1 MKRLLLLFTWL
12 FCGITL
18 GVNAQ
23 NLLRGKVLDSDGQ
36 TPLIGAVIG
45 IEGELDSHAIT
56 NENGEFSLKV
66 ARVPVKL
73 KANYI
78 GYTPTTVTIK
88 EFRKE
93 LTIVLHE
100 NATQLNEVVVTALG
114 ISRAKKSLGYS
125 AQEVSN
131 ESLTQ
136 AKESNIVNSL
146 EGKIAGVRI
155 TNSQGDMGS
164 SRIIIRGETSI
175 AGENQPLFI
184 IDGIAIDNSQLNAG
198 GNSRDFKN
206 AIADLN
212 PEDIESMNILKGPNA
227 AALYGSRAAHGV
239 VVIKTKSGKGKKGLG
254 IDVHSST
261 QFATILELP
270 KYQNVFGQ
278 GADGQFSYVDG
289 KGGGVNDGVDESWG
303 PRLDGRLI
311 PQFDSP
317 VVNGVRQ
324 ATPWIA
330 HPNNVRDFF
339 ELGYTLNNG
348 ISITNSD
355 DKFDFRLGYN
365 NEKQNSIVPGSES
378 RKNNITFNA
387 NYKVTSRLS
396 VGATANYIDTYA
408 PSLPGGPF
416 GQRAAGVMLQFI
428 WFGRQVDMNS
438 LKQDYTRNW
447 NNSYY
452 SNPYW
457 RAYYNTT
464 SQQRN
469 RIIGDVHFSYELLKE
484 LTFSFRSGTD
494 YYNDRRK
501 YKIKYGTNGTPYGS
515 YAEDAYTLNEN
526 NTEYLLHYNKNLNDD
541 FSLDAL
547 VGYNIRNK
555 SLENNYQ
562 KAPRLAVADLYTL
575 ANSRDALTSSNTLS
589 RLRNYGLYASAQ
601 LGYKNFAYLNLT
613 GRNDWSS
620 TLPTGKNSYFYPS
633 ANLSLLV
640 TEWLPTLKSSTLSY
654 LKLRGGWSQVGNDAD
669 PYQLYSTY
677 TSESA
682 FNGNPQLTSSQSG
695 KNSNLKP
702 EITSSTEL
710 GFEAGLFNNRLHLDF
725 AYYNTVSKN
734 QILNLETT
742 AASGYTSQLLN
753 AGKITNKGVEIQL
766 GATPIKKKD
775 FSWDTNINYASNR
788 NKVVKLDDAGR
799 IKSYTIYSSTVQ
811 VLASVGQAYGTLF
824 GTAFLR
830 DDAGNIIVDAKGLPK
845 ADPTQRALG
854 KFTPDWTGG
863 INNTLNY
870 KNVSLSFLIDASFGG
885 SIYSGTNMWGQ
896 YSGVLASTL
905 PGRGAEFG
913 GLSYYYPGNDNSKN
927 AIAGK
932 VGPSGEAVSDN
943 GIIFKGVTANG
954 TANNQVISA
963 DQYYKSFYSIN
974 EAYVYSS
981 EFVKLREL
989 SLTYRLPKGFAS
1001 KIKLVDASVSL
1012 VGRNLWTIHKKVP
1025 NIDPEASFGTGNGQ
1039 GVESLSLPT
1048 VRTFGINISAK
1059 F

>member
-1 MKRLLLLFTWL
+1 MKRLLLLFAWL

-36 TPLIGAVIG
+36 TPLIGVVVG
-45 IEGELDSHAIT
+45 IEEESGSHAVT

-66 ARVPVKL
+66 AKVPVKL

-78 GYTPTTVTIK
+78 GYSPTTVTIK
-88 EFRKE
+88 ELRKD

-278 GADGQFSYVDG
+278 GADGQFSFVDG

-324 ATPWIA
+324 ATPWVA

-416 GQRAAGVMLQFI
+416 GQRAAGVMLQFT

-438 LKQDYTRNW
+438 LKQDYSRNW

-601 LGYKNFAYLNLT
+601 LGYKNFAYLNVT

-620 TLPTGKNSYFYPS
+620 TLPAGKNSYFYPS

-640 TEWLPTLKSSTLSY
+640 TEWLPALKSSALSY

-766 GATPIKKKD
+766 GITPIKKKD

-788 NKVVKLDDAGR
+788 NKVVKLDDEGR

-830 DDAGNIIVDAKGLPK
+830 DGAGNIIVDAKGLPK

-863 INNTLNY
+863 ISNTLNY
-870 KNVSLSFLIDASFGG
+870 KNISLSFLIDASFGG
-885 SIYSGTNMWGQ
+885 SIYSGSNMWGQ
-896 YSGVLASTL
+896 YAGVLASTL
-905 PGRGAEFG
+905 PGRAAEFG

-932 VGPSGEAVSDN
+932 VGPSGEAISDN

-954 TANNQVISA
+954 TPNNQIISA

>member
-36 TPLIGAVIG
+36 TPLIGAVVG
-45 IEGELDSHAIT
+45 IEGESGSHAVT

-66 ARVPVKL
+66 AKVPVKL

-78 GYTPTTVTIK
+78 GYNPGIVTIK
-88 EFRKE
+88 ELRKD

-317 VVNGVRQ
+317 IVNSVRQ

-416 GQRAAGVMLQFI
+416 GQRAAGVMLQFT

-438 LKQDYTRNW
+438 LKQDYSRNW

-601 LGYKNFAYLNLT
+601 LGYKNFAYLNVT

-620 TLPTGKNSYFYPS
+620 TLPAGKNSYFYPS

-766 GATPIKKKD
+766 GVTPIKKKD

-830 DDAGNIIVDAKGLPK
+830 DGAGNIIVDAKGLPK

-863 INNTLNY
+863 ISNTLNY
-870 KNVSLSFLIDASFGG
+870 KNISLSFLIDASFGG
-885 SIYSGTNMWGQ
+885 SIYSGSNMWGQ
-896 YSGVLASTL
+896 YAGVLASTL
-905 PGRGAEFG
+905 PGRAAEFG

-932 VGPSGEAVSDN
+932 VGPSGEAISDN

-954 TANNQVISA
+954 TPNNQIITA